1 MAPRPHSEPPALLAD
16 HRRDPVRLLADP
28 EADPRLRAD
37 LQLATSARLAGG
49 AAPVVDVDAFIAALL
64 HRPAAVP

>member
-37 LQLATSARLAGG
+37 LVYAASATSAGVG
-49 AAPVVDVDAFIAALL
+49 APLVDVDAFIAELL
-64 HRPAAVP
+64 HRPAATR